1 MAAARPAVGHAAGFP
16 GQTGPMPV
24 LGVHHVALNVND
36 VDESVAFYTRELGL
50 TRRGDRPDL
59 GIGGAW
65 LDAGDQQV
73 HFVQAPVPRNLGQHF
88 ALLVDDLD
96 ATVAELRE
104 RGVEVS
110 DPGQVGTSRQAF
122 LLDPSGNPIELH
134 QRG

>member
-1 MAAARPAVGHAAGFP
+1 MRVI
-16 GQTGPMPV
+16 
-24 LGVHHVALNVND
+24 GVHHVAVNVTD
-36 VDESVAFYTRELGL
+36 VEESVAFYTDQLGL
-50 TRRGDRPDL
+50 TRREDRPDL
-59 GIGGAW
+59 GIEGAW

-96 ATVAELRE
+96 ATVAELRG

-110 DPGQVGTSRQAF
+110 DPGVVGTGRQAF
-122 LLDPSGNPIELH
+122 LLDPSGNPVELH

>member
-1 MAAARPAVGHAAGFP
+1 MR
-16 GQTGPMPV
+16 V

-50 TRRGDRPDL
+50 SRRDDRPDL
-59 GIGGAW
+59 GIEGAW

-73 HFVQAPVPRNLGQHF
+73 HFVQAPVAKNLGQHF

-104 RGVEVS
+104 HGVEVS

>member
-1 MAAARPAVGHAAGFP
+1 MAAARPAAGHAAGFP
-16 GQTGPMPV
+16 GQTGPMRV

-50 TRRGDRPDL
+50 TRRDDRPDL
-59 GIGGAW
+59 GIDGAW

-73 HFVQAPVPRNLGQHF
+73 HFVQAPVPQNLGQHF

-104 RGVEVS
+104 HGVEVS